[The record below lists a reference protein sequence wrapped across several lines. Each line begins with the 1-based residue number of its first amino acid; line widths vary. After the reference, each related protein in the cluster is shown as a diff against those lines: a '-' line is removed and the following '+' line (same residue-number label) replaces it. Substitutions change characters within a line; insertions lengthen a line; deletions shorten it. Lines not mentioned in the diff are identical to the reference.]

1 MSVKTVLYADD
12 HQLLA
17 DRVRLH
23 VELAGYALLTAS
35 NGEQALQLCQE
46 ENPDLLLLD
55 SNLAGFDGIKAV
67 QLLRD
72 DGYNNPIVILAQAES
87 EQERDRA
94 IAAGCDDYIVK
105 TAADDGVEKMLK
117 RHLQDASGIF

>member
-12 HQLLA
+12 HQLFV
-17 DRVRLH
+17 DRVRSR
-23 VELAGYALLTAS
+23 VEQAGYALLIAAT
-35 NGEQALQLCQE
+35 GEQALQLCQE

-55 SNLAGFDGIKAV
+55 SKLAGFDGIRVV

-72 DGYNNPIVILAQAES
+72 DGYNNPIVVLAQAES

-94 IAAGCDDYIVK
+94 IAAGCDDYIGK
-105 TAADDGVEKMLK
+105 TTDGGCVDQMLK